1 MSSDVC
7 LIEFLIFGGCLTRF
21 GPTSRTQSRY
31 LERPFKSY
39 HVMQK
44 LSTSRKNTDALT
56 QSKKVFFS
64 STELHILIAFVKF
77 VLKRDALDGN

>member
-7 LIEFLIFGGCLTRF
+7 LIEFLIFGVCLTRF
-21 GPTSRTQSRY
+21 GPTSRTQCRY
-31 LERPFKSY
+31 LERPLKSY

-56 QSKKVFFS
+56 QSKKSLLQLNRTSYPDCVREVCAKERC
-64 STELHILIAFVKF
+64 T
-77 VLKRDALDGN
+77 